1 MLDIQRISLAKKE
14 VQEDM
19 SYAIIRNDKLTRVDA
34 QGSYIHNDRRSK
46 GHSNKDIDSTR
57 THLNFYCK
65 KNELT
70 YIKKFDR
77 MKKEYDLKGTIR
89 SNSIIMCEMM
99 ITSDNAFFNK
109 IGLEETKRYFK
120 ESYKFVCNYNNLGE
134 RNIISA
140 AVHLDETTPHM
151 HLVYIPVIHTKDKEG
166 NEIDKICC
174 RDFWK
179 GRDSYRQLQNAF
191 HKYITSKGFDL
202 ERGLPV
208 EETRAKHE
216 KIEDLKK
223 LTNFENTKK
232 VLDNIK
238 LELPETPDINDIK
251 LIKLNRE
258 KVENGIIKP
267 KDDKIMELYQENLKL
282 HNELSKQ
289 VNLINVA
296 EKYQKEKD
304 SIFADNK
311 ELNNR
316 VKNLEHE
323 YKKKSNTLDLKFKN
337 RRRELEQEFENKE
350 FDIEYKYK
358 RKIRSLEKENNHL
371 HKIIDKF
378 YETVEQFIDWV
389 CHRFGI
395 GESKQLVKK
404 YEDETHSFIEPQKQ
418 LEHEEREKEWE
429 LER

>member
-1 MLDIQRISLAKKE
+1 
-14 VQEDM
+14 M

-46 GHSNKDIDSTR
+46 GHSNKDIDPTR
-57 THLNFYCK
+57 THLNFWCK

-70 YIKKFDR
+70 YIKEFDK

-89 SNSIIMCEMM
+89 SNSNIMCEMM

-120 ESYKFVCNYNNLGE
+120 ESYKFVCNYKNPE
-134 RNIISA
+134 EKYIVSA
-140 AVHLDETTPHM
+140 AVHLDENTPHM
-151 HLVYIPVIHTKDKEG
+151 HLIYIPVIHTKDKEG
-166 NEIDKICC
+166 NDIDKICC

-179 GRDSYRQLQNAF
+179 GIDSYRDLQNTF

-232 VLDNIK
+232 VLDIIK
-238 LELPETPDINDIK
+238 LELPQTPNINDIK

-258 KVENGIIKP
+258 KVENEIIKP
-267 KDDKIMELYQENLKL
+267 KDDKIMKLYQENLKL

-289 VNLINVA
+289 VNLVNKA
-296 EKYQKEKD
+296 EKYQKERD
-304 SIFADNK
+304 SILADNR
-311 ELNNR
+311 ELHNQVNNM
-316 VKNLEHE
+316 KAE
-323 YKKKSNTLDLKFKN
+323 YK
-337 RRRELEQEFENKE
+337 EKE
-350 FDIEYKYK
+350 FDIEWKYK
-358 RKIRSLEKENNHL
+358 NKIKSLEKENTHL

-378 YETVEQFIDWV
+378 YETVDKFIVWI
-389 CHRFGI
+389 CHKFGI
-395 GESKQLVKK
+395 GESKELVRNFEK
-404 YEDETHSFIEPQKQ
+404 ETRTFIDPVKQ
-418 LEHEEREKEWE
+418 LNHKKREKEWDLE
-429 LER
+429 L

>member
-1 MLDIQRISLAKKE
+1 
-14 VQEDM
+14 M

-46 GHSNKDIDSTR
+46 CHSNKDIDPTR
-57 THLNFYCK
+57 THLNFWCK

-70 YIKKFDR
+70 YIREFDK

-89 SNSIIMCEMM
+89 SNSNIMCEMM

-120 ESYKFVCNYNNLGE
+120 ESYKFVCNYKNLGE
-134 RNIISA
+134 KYIVSA

-151 HLVYIPVIHTKDKEG
+151 HLVYIPIIHTKNKEG
-166 NEIDKICC
+166 KDIDKICC

-208 EETRAKHE
+208 EETGAKHE

-251 LIKLNRE
+251 LIKLNKE
-258 KVENGIIKP
+258 KVENEIIKP
-267 KDDKIMELYQENLKL
+267 KDNMIEKLYNEKVSLQKELL
-282 HNELSKQ
+282 KQ
-289 VNLINVA
+289 VNLVNEA
-296 EKYQKEKD
+296 EKYQKERD
-304 SIFADNK
+304 SILADNK
-311 ELNNR
+311 ELHNT
-316 VKNLEHE
+316 VKHLEHE
-323 YKKKSNTLDLKFKN
+323 YKKKNNTLDLRFEN
-337 RRRELEQEFENKE
+337 RKRELEQEFQNKE
-350 FDIEYKYK
+350 FNIEYKYK
-358 RKIRSLEKENNHL
+358 SKIRSLEKENTHL

-378 YETVEQFIDWV
+378 YETVDKFIVWI
-389 CHRFGI
+389 CHKFGI
-395 GESKQLVKK
+395 GESKELVKNF
-404 YEDETHSFIEPQKQ
+404 EEETLSFIDPVKQ
-418 LEHEEREKEWE
+418 IKHEEREKEWD

>member
-1 MLDIQRISLAKKE
+1 
-14 VQEDM
+14 M
-19 SYAIIRNDKLTRVDA
+19 SYAIIRNDKLTRMDA

-46 GHSNKDIDSTR
+46 GHSNKDIDPTR
-57 THLNFYCK
+57 THLNFWCK

-70 YIKKFDR
+70 YIREFDK

-89 SNSIIMCEMM
+89 SNSNIMCEMM

-120 ESYKFVCNYNNLGE
+120 ESYKFVCNYKNLGE
-134 RNIISA
+134 KYIVSA

-151 HLVYIPVIHTKDKEG
+151 HLVYIPIIHTKNKEG
-166 NEIDKICC
+166 KDIDKICC

-208 EETRAKHE
+208 EETGAKHE

-251 LIKLNRE
+251 LIKLNKE
-258 KVENGIIKP
+258 KVENEIIKP
-267 KDDKIMELYQENLKL
+267 KDNMIEKLYNEKVSLQKELL
-282 HNELSKQ
+282 KQ
-289 VNLINVA
+289 VNLVNEA
-296 EKYQKEKD
+296 EKYQKERD
-304 SIFADNK
+304 SILADNK
-311 ELNNR
+311 ELHNT
-316 VKNLEHE
+316 VKHLEHE
-323 YKKKSNTLDLKFKN
+323 YKKKNNTLDLRFEN
-337 RRRELEQEFENKE
+337 RKRELEQEFQNKE
-350 FDIEYKYK
+350 FNIEYKYK
-358 RKIRSLEKENNHL
+358 SKIRSLEKENTHL

-378 YETVEQFIDWV
+378 YETVDKFIVWI
-389 CHRFGI
+389 CHKFGI
-395 GESKQLVKK
+395 GESKELVKNF
-404 YEDETHSFIEPQKQ
+404 EEETLSFIDPVKQ
-418 LEHEEREKEWE
+418 IKHEEREKEWD